1 MLQSHVNWSLAFGL
15 HAIHFLEE
23 SLAREFY
30 PALHNRSHKLFSHFC
45 SSSRCNAFLFSSTFF
60 FTSFISP
67 LKLKFI
73 ASFWFMVETV
83 CLLLLVRFHRER
95 EKREVE
101 LVQTFCKCATA
112 PVQTFTYVS
121 PLPFPP
127 FTRAV
132 NIAEEFI
139 CYWRIKWKRQVRNCL
154 DSSWDS
160 FGKARD
166 TLHKDLLIKSIKE
179 AKVYVY
185 ATFSCPAEQ

>member
-1 MLQSHVNWSLAFGL
+1 MPFY
-15 HAIHFLEE
+15 FLP
-23 SLAREFY
+23 L
-30 PALHNRSHKLFSHFC
+30 
-45 SSSRCNAFLFSSTFF
+45 F

-83 CLLLLVRFHRER
+83 CLLLLVRFHCER

-121 PLPFPP
+121 PLSFPP

-154 DSSWDS
+154 D
-160 FGKARD
+160 FMRFIREGKRFSAQRLANKIYKRSESLCLCYFFMSRRTIVCGTAIFD
-166 TLHKDLLIKSIKE
+166 FKSALNFSMRTLLDGNMI
-179 AKVYVY
+179 
-185 ATFSCPAEQ
+185 